1 MSAAQTQKESGEPG
15 WSCLE
20 ALGLSQKE
28 LVLAEALQMEYDALS
43 RLKQDKSGT
52 GTSQTPSSRAP
63 SQTRSKTPNP
73 TVEQPR
79 PAQGQPGP
87 APTGGDLLRGLSGS
101 DPSLNQPGG
110 SQSPHTVP
118 ARVLPPQGGFI
129 REPLYILDSPEISK
143 FRDGSG
149 PSLSDSGG
157 SGSGFLSKGLPPL
170 TDDVPP
176 ALPPRNPIPPPSGSE
191 NPFLSSRGSA
201 TPRDV
206 NLFTPDVDRPKVTS
220 GELNYDNINDS
231 LARLNEG
238 RPRGRRANGDQ
249 SGKPVA
255 RSKTLPPQV
264 PPRTYM
270 PAPKSNKNQRRVS
283 ADPVSLVS
291 RMNGFGYEL
300 FQVSEE
306 RDEEVAAFCH
316 MLDVLRSAYPH
327 SDRSKNAGFVWSPS
341 VGPEELHQGLG
352 VSVKVTVISEHFR
365 EPLTFTCDGSST
377 VDLLIYQTLCYAQDD
392 LDHLDVDLYLL
403 KVCGHDEYLN
413 NSQTLAGLEFVQQC
427 LKFDWDVR
435 LFLTKRSSISTE
447 LSRTKEDD
455 DMLSTLNHGILLQ
468 ERPIKQTVTREAL
481 TLLLDTFHNEA
492 ESFLLSEVELPLHV
506 ERLVQSV
513 KALCSSLA
521 AVETPDVTSAL
532 NQLPACP
539 CRLQPKVLK
548 DASVLSVRENRE
560 KVVEKLT
567 AAILDLV
574 ELYCSTFNANFHTT
588 AQSHSCTAPVQEA
601 GLVNNVLSF
610 NVHAAHRI
618 PITWAA
624 SYEGFFLSCSLTHG
638 GVELCAPQH
647 TSKQSVSKYLFH
659 LVVWDQRVCFPVQIN
674 QLPRESQLTVTLHAS
689 SLPPPGGAEE
699 KGKQRRSIEALGWV
713 TMPLFNF
720 RHVLTC
726 GRKLLG
732 LWPSAPGRSSNART
746 SSPNFSQPD
755 SVILQVDFPTSSF
768 EVRFSTPPP
777 AEFCPQYD
785 FSRLDSI
792 SQIQLQDVLHKK
804 AVFWLTVED
813 RRLLWEKKAFCQAES
828 AALPL
833 VLASAPCWQWACLPD
848 IYALLRQWACLGH
861 LDALGLLH
869 ASFPDQELRRTA
881 VQWMDS
887 ISDPELLDF
896 LPQLVQ
902 ALKYECYLDSS
913 LVRFLLRRAIGDIRI
928 AHYLFWLLKDNL
940 QDSQFSAR
948 YQHLLAALLC
958 CVGRGLREEF
968 DRQCWLVSVLTKVAH
983 KVRDTALSSRQC
995 VLREGLEEM
1004 KQFFSVNSS
1013 CRLPLNP
1020 ALLVSGINIQSCSF
1034 FNSNAVPLKLSFQN
1048 LDPLG
1053 DHINVIFK
1061 SGDDLRQDMLTLQVI
1076 RVMNKIWIQEGLD
1089 MRMVIFKCF
1098 STGRG
1103 RGMVEMIPQ
1112 ADTLRKIQVEH
1123 GVTGSFKDRPL
1134 ADWLQKH
1141 NPTDEQYD
1149 KAVENFIYSCAGCCV
1164 ATYILGICDRH
1175 NDNIMLKTSGHMFH
1189 IDFGKF
1195 LGHAQMFGNIK
1206 RDRAPFVFTSD
1217 MAYVINGGDKPS
1229 SRFHDFVDLCC
1240 EAYNLIR
1247 KHTHLF
1253 LNLLGLMLSC
1263 GIPELSDLEDL
1274 KYVYDALRPHESEA
1288 DATMYFTRLIESSLG
1303 SVATKLNFFIH
1314 NLAQMKFTS
1323 SEDRPT
1329 LSFAPRVHTAKSD
1342 GLIRNLYICRHIRTV
1357 NKGYVFVVK
1366 VERDGQQEALLVQ
1379 RTFEEFH
1386 ELHSKLRLMFPSSKL
1401 PSFPSRFV
1409 IGRSRGEATA
1419 DRRKD
1424 ELNGYVWHLIHAAPD
1439 VAQCDLVY
1447 TFFYPLPRDERPG
1460 TTSSKPTG
1468 TDTWSPPSGRA
1479 LGEVKLSISYKSD
1492 KLFIMVMHIRG
1503 LQPLQDGTDPDPYVK
1518 LYLLPDPQKTSKR
1531 KTKAARRTC
1540 NPTYNEM
1547 LVYERI
1553 PRGDLDQ
1560 RVIHLRVLG
1569 DGAFWE
1575 NTVLG
1580 ETFIPLK
1587 RLVPGQHW
1595 VDWHQLGAAGSDSA
1609 H

>member
-1 MSAAQTQKESGEPG
+1 MSAAQTQKESSEAG
-15 WSCLE
+15 WPSLE

-43 RLKQDKSGT
+43 RHKQDQSGT
-52 GTSQTPSSRAP
+52 ETSQTRSRAP

-73 TVEQPR
+73 TIERPR
-79 PAQGQPGP
+79 PRYPVP
-87 APTGGDLLRGLSGS
+87 AGGSLLRGLSGS
-101 DPSLNQPGG
+101 DPSLNQNQPGG
-110 SQSPHTVP
+110 SQSPPSIP
-118 ARVLPPQGGFI
+118 ARALPPRGGFVT
-129 REPLYILDSPEISK
+129 ESLYILDAPEIA
-143 FRDGSG
+143 
-149 PSLSDSGG
+149 SLG
-157 SGSGFLSKGLPPL
+157 SGSRFPPKGFQSFP
-170 TDDVPP
+170 DDIPP
-176 ALPPRNPIPPPSGSE
+176 ALPPRNPLPPSSE
-191 NPFLSSRGSA
+191 NPFLPPRGSNA
-201 TPRDV
+201 PRDV
-206 NLFTPDVDRPKVTS
+206 NLFTPDVDPPKVS
-220 GELNYDNINDS
+220 AAELNYDNINDS
-231 LARLNEG
+231 LSRLNESRTG
-238 RPRGRRANGDQ
+238 PRGRRANAGDQ

-264 PPRTYM
+264 PPRTYL
-270 PAPKSNKNQRRVS
+270 PVPKSNKNQRRVS
-283 ADPVSLVS
+283 ADPVSLGS
-291 RMNGFGYEL
+291 RLNGFGYEL

-327 SDRSKNAGFVWSPS
+327 DDQSQNSGFVWSPS
-341 VGPEELHQGLG
+341 VGVEELHQGLG

-392 LDHLDVDLYLL
+392 LDHMDVDDYLL
-403 KVCGHDEYLN
+403 KVCGHDEFLN
-413 NSQTLAGLEFVQQC
+413 NSETLAGLEFVQQC

-435 LFLTKRSSISTE
+435 LFLTKRSSINTE
-447 LSRTKEDD
+447 LCRTKEDD
-455 DMLSTLNHGILLQ
+455 ETLSTMNHGILLQ

-492 ESFLLSEVELPLHV
+492 ESFLLSEVELSLHV

-521 AVETPDVTSAL
+521 AVETPEVTAAL
-532 NQLPACP
+532 SQLPACP

-548 DASVLSVRENRE
+548 DASVLAVRENRE

-574 ELYCSTFNANFHTT
+574 DLYCSTFNANFQPL
-588 AQSHSCTAPVQEA
+588 APSRGSTAPLQEA
-601 GLVNNVLSF
+601 GTVNNVLSF

-638 GVELCAPQH
+638 GAELCAPQH
-647 TSKQSVSKYLFH
+647 TSKQAVSKYLFH

-674 QLPRESQLTVTLHAS
+674 QLPRESQLTVTLYAS
-689 SLPPPGGAEE
+689 ALPPPGGGEE
-699 KGKQRRSIEALGWV
+699 KGKQRRTAEPLGWV

-732 LWPSAPGRSSNART
+732 LWPSAPGRTGNART

-777 AEFCPQYD
+777 ADFCPQYD
-785 FSRLDSI
+785 FSRLDTV

-813 RRLLWEKKAFCQAES
+813 RRLLWEKKAFCQTES

-913 LVRFLLRRAIGDIRI
+913 LVRFLLRRAIGDVRV

-968 DRQCWLVSVLTKVAH
+968 DRQCWLVSVLATVAH
-983 KVRDTALSSRQC
+983 KVRDASPSNRQC

-1004 KQFFSVNSS
+1004 KQFFSLNSS

-1020 ALLVSGINIQSCSF
+1020 ALLVTGINIQSCSF

-1048 LDPLG
+1048 FDRLG
-1053 DHINVIFK
+1053 ENVSVIFK

-1076 RVMNKIWIQEGLD
+1076 RIMNKIWIQEGLD

-1141 NPTDEQYD
+1141 NPTDEEYD
-1149 KAVENFIYSCAGCCV
+1149 KAVENFIFSCAGCCV

-1263 GIPELSDLEDL
+1263 GIPELSDLDDL

-1314 NLAQMKFTS
+1314 NLAQMKFAS
-1323 SEDRPT
+1323 SEERPA
-1329 LSFAPRVHTAKSD
+1329 LSFAPRVHTVKSD
-1342 GLIRNLYICRHIRTV
+1342 GLIRNLYICRHIRTAG
-1357 NKGYVFVVK
+1357 NAAKGYAFVVK
-1366 VERDGQQEALLVQ
+1366 VEREGQQEAQLVQ

-1386 ELHSKLRLMFPSSKL
+1386 ELHSKLRLIFPSSKL
-1401 PSFPSRFV
+1401 PSFPSRLV
-1409 IGRSRGEATA
+1409 IGRSRGEAMA

-1424 ELNGYVWHLIHAAPD
+1424 ELNGYVWHLIHAAPE

-1447 TFFYPLPRDERPG
+1447 SFFHPLPRDETPGPSSRPAEVA
-1460 TTSSKPTG
+1460 
-1468 TDTWSPPSGRA
+1468 WSPAAGKD
-1479 LGEVKLSISYKSD
+1479 LGQVKLSISYKND

-1540 NPTYNEM
+1540 NPTYNQM

-1553 PRGDLDQ
+1553 PRGDVDQ

-1569 DGAFWE
+1569 DGPFWE
-1575 NTVLG
+1575 NSLLG

-1595 VDWHQLGAAGSDSA
+1595 VDWHRLCAAGTDPT